1 MATQATNTTGKRA
14 LSGQE
19 SLDFELLYLLE
30 TEPHLSQRD
39 IAERLD
45 ISLGRVNYC
54 LKSLMESG
62 AVKLGRVRATDDRPR
77 HAYLPTTQGIARR
90 TALTGAF
97 LQLKRAQYERIRRQ
111 IESLG
116 GSRAEGEEGGEP
128 PP

>member
-1 MATQATNTTGKRA
+1 MATQATTTTGERA

-45 ISLGRVNYC
+45 ISLGRVNYG
-54 LKSLMESG
+54 LKALMESG
-62 AVKLGRVRATDDRPR
+62 AIRLGRVQASDDRPR
-77 HAYLPTTQGIARR
+77 QAYLPTSKGIARR
-90 TALTGAF
+90 AALTGPF

-116 GSRAEGEEGGEP
+116 GCLHEGEA
-128 PP
+128 